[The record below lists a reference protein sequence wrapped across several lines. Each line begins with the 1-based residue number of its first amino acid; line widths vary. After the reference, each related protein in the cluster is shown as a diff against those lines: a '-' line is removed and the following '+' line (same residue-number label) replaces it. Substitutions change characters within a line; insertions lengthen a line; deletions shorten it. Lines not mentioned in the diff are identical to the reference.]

1 VNPVRRESR
10 KIRIA
15 SAGFL
20 AWLVLGQGT
29 NALGSMSRRNCF
41 AVDRQPAD
49 AGGRDRGDDL
59 AGCASAHDIELAPLT
74 RDVC

>member
-20 AWLVLGQGT
+20 AWPVLGQGT
-29 NALGSMSRRNCF
+29 NALGSMVEAKLFALSIDSPPMPAAEIEEMIWLDAPQPTTSNSRR
-41 AVDRQPAD
+41 
-49 AGGRDRGDDL
+49 
-59 AGCASAHDIELAPLT
+59 
-74 RDVC
+74 